1 MASGQHLDL
10 GMSWKTSSQQKVIFA
25 KSTVKM
31 TILLAQG
38 VIALLPLFE

>member
-1 MASGQHLDL
+1 MASGQHPDL
-10 GMSWKTSSQQKVIFA
+10 GMPWRMSSQRKVIFA
-25 KSTVKM
+25 KNTVKM